1 MRYVV
6 AAAALLALSAGVAR
20 GDDEGSAREHYV
32 KGTRAYELG
41 LYDEAIAEYMAAYK
55 IKDDPALLF
64 NLGQAHRLAGQA
76 AEALRLYKTYLSKV
90 PEAANRADVEG
101 KIRELK
107 ELVEKQKQQPQTEP
121 PAVSAP
127 VPPPPAAEPAPPIP
141 APVAPGAATDVGAS
155 GKPAPAAVVQSAA
168 SEGSPPGRGM
178 KVAGIAVAA
187 SGLALVGTGI
197 AFGVLAKQ
205 AGDQLTQLDQ
215 QHSVFDPSKQS
226 AGQRDQVIEG
236 VCIGVGAAAVAS
248 GTILYLVGR
257 RRGQDAPQAITVS
270 PAVAAHSAG
279 ATLRMVF

>member
-20 GDDEGSAREHYV
+20 ADDEASARDHYV

-55 IKDDPALLF
+55 TKDDAALLF
-64 NLGQAHRLAGQA
+64 NLGQAHRLAGHA
-76 AEALRLYKTYLSKV
+76 AEALRFYKTYLSKL
-90 PEAANRADVEG
+90 PEAANRADVEV

-121 PAVSAP
+121 PTVSA
-127 VPPPPAAEPAPPIP
+127 AASP
-141 APVAPGAATDVGAS
+141 APVTAPAPLGPGPGTTGVATDVGA
-155 GKPAPAAVVQSAA
+155 GVPAAGTVRAA
-168 SEGSPPGRGM
+168 PPETSPPGRGM
-178 KVAGIAVAA
+178 KRAGIAVAA
-187 SGLALVGTGI
+187 SGLVLVGTGI

-205 AGDQLTQLDQ
+205 SGDKLTQLDQ
-215 QHSVFDPSKQS
+215 QRGVFDPSKES

-236 VCIGVGAAAVAS
+236 VCIGVGAAAIAT
-248 GTILYLVGR
+248 GAILYLLGSR
-257 RRGQDAPQAITVS
+257 AGQDAPQTLTVS
-270 PAVAAHSAG
+270 PALAAHSAG